1 MQEGTSSLMQMAKV
15 SVAVQALSEKRLPF
29 ISVLCDPTFGGVS
42 ASYAMQA
49 DVRIAVC
56 QLSKARDGGSS
67 STTTVSSDEPRIGFA
82 GPAVILNT
90 MCESNQ
96 SRYDQQCPPD
106 FQSASFV
113 RDYGQIDMVLG
124 LDDLKDGQR
133 SLEEKVGLLA
143 FLLTV
148 NMKEASGEGKDLIDI
163 DDLTKK
169 HMLSKLNKLNEHEH
183 ADNSSRDSIGPDSN
197 GSVFNYT
204 KSRLIDRPQTQDIL
218 YCLLAHFVELS
229 GDGKVGRDNCL
240 RGGVG
245 VFDGVACVSLGNV
258 LTADLIPISRSI
270 TTDI

>member
-1 MQEGTSSLMQMAKV
+1 MQMAKV
-15 SVAVQALSEKRLPF
+15 SVAVQALSDKRLPF

-56 QLSKARDGGSS
+56 QLSKAHDGSS
-67 STTTVSSDEPRIGFA
+67 MSRDEPRIGFA

-106 FQSASFV
+106 FQSATFV
-113 RDYGQIDMVLG
+113 RDYGQIDMVL
-124 LDDLKDGQR
+124 DLADGQR
-133 SLEEKVGLLA
+133 SLEERVGLIA

-148 NMKEASGEGKDLIDI
+148 NTKVTKGGKDLMIDN

-169 HMLSKLNKLNEHEH
+169 HMLSKLNEH
-183 ADNSSRDSIGPDSN
+183 AVDSVADIVGPASN

-204 KSRLIDRPQTQDIL
+204 TSRLIDRPQSQDIMN
-218 YCLLAHFVELS
+218 CLLTHFVELS

-240 RGGVG
+240 RGGMG
-245 VFDGVACVSLGNV
+245 VFDGVACVSLG
-258 LTADLIPISRSI
+258 TSRHVYLSNT

>member
-56 QLSKARDGGSS
+56 QLSKARDGGRNSSS
-67 STTTVSSDEPRIGFA
+67 STTTTTAAGSDEPRIGFA

-113 RDYGQIDMVLG
+113 KDYGQIDMVL
-124 LDDLKDGQR
+124 DNLKDGQS
-133 SLEEKVGLLA
+133 SLEEKVGLIA
-143 FLLTV
+143 FLLTI
-148 NMKEASGEGKDLIDI
+148 NTKEANGERKDLMIDI

-169 HMLSKLNKLNEHEH
+169 HMLSKLSEHT
-183 ADNSSRDSIGPDSN
+183 DNSSMKSIEPTSN
-197 GSVFNYT
+197 ESSVFNYT

-218 YCLLAHFVELS
+218 HCLLAHFVELS

-245 VFDGVACVSLGNV
+245 VFDGVACVSLGN
-258 LTADLIPISRSI
+258 LFSDE
-270 TTDI
+270 

>member
-1 MQEGTSSLMQMAKV
+1 MQMAKV

-56 QLSKARDGGSS
+56 QLSKARDGGRSSSS
-67 STTTVSSDEPRIGFA
+67 STTAVGSDEPRIGFA

-113 RDYGQIDMVLG
+113 RDYGQIDMVL
-124 LDDLKDGQR
+124 DNFQDGQT
-133 SLEEKVGLLA
+133 SLEEKVGLIA
-143 FLLTV
+143 FLLTI
-148 NMKEASGEGKDLIDI
+148 NTKETNGEEKDLMIDN

-169 HMLSKLNKLNEHEH
+169 HMLSKLSEYR
-183 ADNSSRDSIGPDSN
+183 DNSSTSSIEPTSNDS
-197 GSVFNYT
+197 SVFNYT

-218 YCLLAHFVELS
+218 HCLLTHFVELS

-245 VFDGVACVSLGNV
+245 VFDGVACVSLGNLFTTEWHV
-258 LTADLIPISRSI
+258 SYSNLTKQF
-270 TTDI
+270 

>member
-56 QLSKARDGGSS
+56 QPSKSRGSS
-67 STTTVSSDEPRIGFA
+67 SSTVVSSDEPRIGFA

-113 RDYGQIDMVLG
+113 RDYGQIDMVLDSCLNINEG
-124 LDDLKDGQR
+124 GQS
-133 SLEEKVGLLA
+133 SLEEKVGLIA

-148 NMKEASGEGKDLIDI
+148 NTKEAHGEGKDVMIDIEI

-169 HMLSKLNKLNEHEH
+169 HMLSKLNEHEH
-183 ADNSSRDSIGPDSN
+183 ENATDSIEPCTTITTTTTSNSDSSS
-197 GSVFNYT
+197 SVFNYT

-218 YCLLAHFVELS
+218 HCLLSHFVELS

-245 VFDGVACVSLGNV
+245 VFDGVACVSLG
-258 LTADLIPISRSI
+258 R
-270 TTDI
+270 